1 MRSEGSIDRPSS
13 RAVPIRD
20 PSTSTTT
27 PTDREAR
34 HRRPLVRGR
43 GRPSVASLVF
53 LVGLSI
59 SCCTNH
65 SIHAFSPSL
74 IGIHSSSAASVR
86 RRPRQ
91 RALRSGGEEE
101 EEDLLPDTKTTTISR
116 RRWLGA
122 VTGATFVALQLP
134 LAAPAATPLEALT
147 DLRLG
152 RAQWEPLTE
161 HAPET
166 TPANH
171 HPFVLPPAFGT
182 AATDFVVVH
191 DPAVQSWWRDHVE
204 TSTSTIAPT
213 LAAERRE
220 RARTGLQ
227 ASLVASWQQ
236 PQDGSSQSACRT
248 NLYAQFRTAYGHTE
262 TARQEIDAL
271 FTLWPVT
278 TTIEGMLPI
287 ATLSSL
293 TAPLALLQRAQPVYG
308 PRVYALLGLAGG
320 AGCALTHATVIPL
333 DVVKTRA
340 QTNASSNVARPGQ
353 APNLLQQASTMVESE
368 GWGSLFLGAQATI
381 AGYLWYGISV
391 YPSYTASKRWIGQLA
406 LPLDVA
412 AAHSTEIA
420 LCAGALA
427 AVVASLG
434 LTPLEAAR
442 IRAVAQPDTYG
453 PGGLMGTLRVL
464 YKEQVLYAGLPSL
477 LTRQVLF
484 GCVKFLAFEE
494 FSAALSQVVPE
505 APTWAISLA
514 AGAAA
519 GAVSCVVSQPAD
531 AVLTYVAAQEAAATP
546 SGGGD
551 SSSSRPSLSL
561 WAGLQGLLASQ
572 GPSALMR
579 GLGSRTLWAGSIIA
593 GQFFL
598 YDIFRTALGV
608 SPADLTQVLVVTMD

>member
-1 MRSEGSIDRPSS
+1 
-13 RAVPIRD
+13 
-20 PSTSTTT
+20 
-27 PTDREAR
+27 
-34 HRRPLVRGR
+34 
-43 GRPSVASLVF
+43 
-53 LVGLSI
+53 
-59 SCCTNH
+59 
-65 SIHAFSPSL
+65 
-74 IGIHSSSAASVR
+74 
-86 RRPRQ
+86 
-91 RALRSGGEEE
+91 
-101 EEDLLPDTKTTTISR
+101 
-116 RRWLGA
+116 
-122 VTGATFVALQLP
+122 
-134 LAAPAATPLEALT
+134 
-147 DLRLG
+147 
-152 RAQWEPLTE
+152 
-161 HAPET
+161 
-166 TPANH
+166 
-171 HPFVLPPAFGT
+171 VLPPAFCT

-191 DPAVQSWWRDHVE
+191 DPSVQSWWRDHVE
-204 TSTSTIAPT
+204 TSTSTISPT
-213 LAAERRE
+213 LAADRRE

-236 PQDGSSQSACRT
+236 SQEGSSQADART
-248 NLYAQFRTAYGHTE
+248 RLYAQFRTAYGHTE

-271 FTLWPVT
+271 FTLWPET
-278 TTIEGMLPI
+278 TTIEGMLPTHT
-287 ATLSSL
+287 ASSSP
-293 TAPLALLQRAQPVYG
+293 APLALLQRAQPVYG

-381 AGYLWYGISV
+381 AGYLWYGLSV

-412 AAHSTEIA
+412 AAHTTEIA

-453 PGGLMGTLRVL
+453 PGGLMGTLQVL
-464 YKEQVLYAGLPSL
+464 YEEQVLYAGLPSL

-494 FSAALSQVVPE
+494 FAAALGQAVPE

-531 AVLTYVAAQEAAATP
+531 AVLTYVAAQEAATTP
-546 SGGGD
+546 SGGEGD
-551 SSSSRPSLSL
+551 IGSSNTGRPSLSL